1 MGTEQRQGNGRR
13 AGRHSRPGSF
23 RRTVARRV
31 GLAVSLVA
39 VVAGVGIGVHIGW
52 FYWRSHTVGS
62 ALIRNEQAAI
72 AGASR
77 AGAASTC
84 SSAGSSPSGT
94 AAATAP
100 APNGTPAPI
109 GILEAPAIGLRA
121 PVVEGVGNAELNVAV
136 GHVPASVLPGQIGTA
151 VLSAHDVSW
160 FSRINHLHPGA
171 TVSFVEP
178 CRTFR
183 YRVVRGA
190 VVRSGSPIYSTLVPE
205 LALVTCYPLNALFLT
220 PDRYVLT
227 AELVGVTDTA
237 RSMSGTST
245 PAVLPPPLVVPAPA
259 ALEAQGLTLATNDAP
274 LGTLDFQGDPSAA
287 VQESPVP
294 MQVEASVLEL
304 YFAAVLSAEQD
315 RPTWWSVL
323 APSVPFADAGPLVGA
338 TIERN
343 DASVVPTLDIDGA
356 SFTGASVSAEPELV
370 GGGAPGVYHLTMR
383 TVVHGETLV
392 VTGWQLERIGG

>member
-1 MGTEQRQGNGRR
+1 M
-13 AGRHSRPGSF
+13 
-23 RRTVARRV
+23 VARRI
-31 GLAVSLVA
+31 GLAVSLIA
-39 VVAGVGIGVHIGW
+39 VVAGIGIGAHIAW

-77 AGAASTC
+77 TGAASSC
-84 SSAGSSPSGT
+84 SSAGRSPSN
-94 AAATAP
+94 AAATAAP
-100 APNGTPAPI
+100 APSGTPVPI

-178 CRTFR
+178 CHTFR
-183 YRVVRGA
+183 YRVVGGA
-190 VVRSGSPIYSTLVPE
+190 VVKSGRPVYSTLVPE

-227 AELVGVTDTA
+227 AQLVGVTDTA
-237 RSMSGTST
+237 GSVPGTPD

-287 VQESPVP
+287 IQESPVP
-294 MQVEASVLEL
+294 MQVEASVLQL
-304 YFAAVLSAEQD
+304 YFAAIRSAEQD
-315 RPTWWSVL
+315 RPGWWSAL
-323 APSVPFADAGPLVGA
+323 APTVPFADAGPLVGA
-338 TIERN
+338 AIEHN
-343 DASVVPTLDIDGA
+343 DASVIPTLDVVGTT
-356 SFTGASVSAEPELV
+356 FTGASVSAEPELV
-370 GGGAPGVYHLTMR
+370 GGRDPGVYRLTMGA
-383 TVVHGETLV
+383 TVHGGTLV
-392 VTGWQLERIGG
+392 VTGWQLKRIGG